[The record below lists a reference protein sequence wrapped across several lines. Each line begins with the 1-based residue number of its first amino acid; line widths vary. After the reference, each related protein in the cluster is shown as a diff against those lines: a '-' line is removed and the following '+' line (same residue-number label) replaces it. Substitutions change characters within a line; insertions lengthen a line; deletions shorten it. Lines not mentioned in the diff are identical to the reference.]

1 MKVVVY
7 RSPKLLKGF
16 LKLIFGIKEQVNKF
30 IHNPSDGGT
39 PCSEGFDAL
48 YERKAKP
55 PQHRRMLWGLGYQ
68 QQAIYVLETKVDFSQ
83 SQRVQVSY
91 L

>member
-30 IHNPSDGGT
+30 IHNPSDRGT

-48 YERKAKP
+48 YEHKAKTP
-55 PQHRRMLWGLGYQ
+55 IASCDAMGVRLS
-68 QQAIYVLETKVDFSQ
+68 AASNICA
-83 SQRVQVSY
+83 
-91 L
+91 